1 MATGVRVRDPI
12 VRGGADAGTGTDAD
26 TGTDVDTGT
35 GTGAGAGTGKRSRG
49 ELDHDVARSMP
60 SHIAAVVRDGQATV
74 LPCPR
79 QRALDARVAWSAFIQ
94 RAG

>member
-12 VRGGADAGTGTDAD
+12 VRGGADAGTDAD
-26 TGTDVDTGT
+26 TGTSA
-35 GTGAGAGTGKRSRG
+35 GTGAGTDKRSRG

-60 SHIAAVVRDGQATV
+60 SQ
-74 LPCPR
+74 
-79 QRALDARVAWSAFIQ
+79 LDARVAWSAFIQ